1 MNISELSVRRPIL
14 MTMVYLAILL
24 VCFVFVPNLDIA
36 LYPSVDMPIISVVVD
51 CGDNGPDVIMNQVG
65 KKLEDS
71 LYSLEDLS
79 DMTSYAQNGRLMI
92 MLEFDYGTDLDEAE
106 DKVNSSLSFVT
117 RMLPD
122 WVQSTSVVRM
132 DSMMSTNSEILS
144 LTLSGQGSLEDL
156 KNYADDN
163 IAPLLERVSG
173 VSEVSTRGGFNTV
186 YEISVNPERLYAYG
200 LTLSSV
206 TSALA
211 DRNNQQYLGSVEH
224 NNIEYEVSTDSRF
237 VSPDEI
243 GSTIISGSGDK
254 IVRLSDVATVKLSE
268 EQSSRSWYNGKEV
281 VSLSVSNESDTNA
294 TSVATSVKEE
304 IKKIQESLPSGYEL
318 TIDYDSTQMISSTM
332 DEVYKSAYEGV
343 LLAALIIFLFLR
355 NIKATLIISLSM
367 PICILITLMLMSI
380 FSISINSLSMVGL
393 ILAIGMIVDASVII
407 LENTF
412 SYRERGYRSAVSA
425 ILGSR
430 NMLNAIVASTLTT
443 LCVFIPMLLYKNQLG
458 MIGVMVQDMVITVC
472 ISMVCSLFV
481 AVTLVPALAGSILR
495 INTRTQKPLK
505 NKLLRGLDNGF
516 AKTEEGLSYFYS
528 KSLDYVLSH
537 KALFILLL
545 VLALVL
551 STMALGDMNLALMP
565 NMPTDD
571 TISLSLELPEGT
583 VSGLTTEKLF
593 EMQDKIEKALPAES
607 YESIS
612 IRLDESSSGSIT
624 INLPDITE
632 QKYSA
637 DELKNMIRPFISED
651 PEATWSFGSGRG
663 PMSSNAVDIEIKS
676 EDEDLIESVANQIV
690 VLLNEKTDKLR
701 DISSDIS
708 DGSPRLEINVD
719 YDKAKELGVS
729 ISSLQSALYTA
740 INGSDATEVSTF
752 DSSTTYSLNVSLK
765 DAIEE
770 ISDLQSLSIPASGSN
785 IRLDQVASF
794 EYGTSPKSINRENRE
809 TINHVTASASD
820 GVSAEEASEIAS
832 MIISENLILPDGVE
846 ISYGGEMASF
856 DDYLDTMVIVIAL
869 ALALVYMVMA
879 AQFESLIDPFII
891 FATIPLLLIGVV
903 IIHIAMGMDF
913 SLFSIIGIVALLGV
927 VVNNGIVLVDA
938 INQLVRQHVK
948 VRDACLIAAR
958 SRLRPILMTT
968 LTTILG
974 LVPMAFFPGEGSEM
988 LQPIAVTFLGGIIT
1002 GAFLTLF
1009 LSPSLYLIFN
1019 KRREKK
1025 YDNPDT
1031 LNNQLLEF
1039 DTKGAVKAT
1048 DKEDSP
1054 DDKYMI

>member
-380 FSISINSLSMVGL
+380 FSISINSLSMV
-393 ILAIGMIVDASVII
+393 DPCDRHDCRC
-407 LENTF
+407 F
-412 SYRERGYRSAVSA
+412 
-425 ILGSR
+425 R
-430 NMLNAIVASTLTT
+430 NNS
-443 LCVFIPMLLYKNQLG
+443 
-458 MIGVMVQDMVITVC
+458 
-472 ISMVCSLFV
+472 
-481 AVTLVPALAGSILR
+481 
-495 INTRTQKPLK
+495 
-505 NKLLRGLDNGF
+505 
-516 AKTEEGLSYFYS
+516 
-528 KSLDYVLSH
+528 
-537 KALFILLL
+537 
-545 VLALVL
+545 
-551 STMALGDMNLALMP
+551 
-565 NMPTDD
+565 
-571 TISLSLELPEGT
+571 
-583 VSGLTTEKLF
+583 
-593 EMQDKIEKALPAES
+593 
-607 YESIS
+607 
-612 IRLDESSSGSIT
+612 
-624 INLPDITE
+624 
-632 QKYSA
+632 
-637 DELKNMIRPFISED
+637 
-651 PEATWSFGSGRG
+651 
-663 PMSSNAVDIEIKS
+663 
-676 EDEDLIESVANQIV
+676 
-690 VLLNEKTDKLR
+690 
-701 DISSDIS
+701 
-708 DGSPRLEINVD
+708 
-719 YDKAKELGVS
+719 
-729 ISSLQSALYTA
+729 
-740 INGSDATEVSTF
+740 
-752 DSSTTYSLNVSLK
+752 
-765 DAIEE
+765 
-770 ISDLQSLSIPASGSN
+770 
-785 IRLDQVASF
+785 
-794 EYGTSPKSINRENRE
+794 
-809 TINHVTASASD
+809 
-820 GVSAEEASEIAS
+820 
-832 MIISENLILPDGVE
+832 
-846 ISYGGEMASF
+846 
-856 DDYLDTMVIVIAL
+856 
-869 ALALVYMVMA
+869 
-879 AQFESLIDPFII
+879 
-891 FATIPLLLIGVV
+891 
-903 IIHIAMGMDF
+903 
-913 SLFSIIGIVALLGV
+913 
-927 VVNNGIVLVDA
+927 
-938 INQLVRQHVK
+938 
-948 VRDACLIAAR
+948 
-958 SRLRPILMTT
+958 
-968 LTTILG
+968 
-974 LVPMAFFPGEGSEM
+974 
-988 LQPIAVTFLGGIIT
+988 
-1002 GAFLTLF
+1002 
-1009 LSPSLYLIFN
+1009 
-1019 KRREKK
+1019 
-1025 YDNPDT
+1025 
-1031 LNNQLLEF
+1031 
-1039 DTKGAVKAT
+1039 
-1048 DKEDSP
+1048 
-1054 DDKYMI
+1054 